1 MSRSSQPDNPG
12 SAVSTDLVEYLIV
25 CVPNID
31 ALSGVADALARLVDD
46 GTVRI
51 LDIVVVQRDPDASLR
66 IVDIQSIAEL
76 AQLGGTAGGL
86 LGVHDIELAALAV
99 QPNSV
104 GLIVVTE
111 DRWAQPLSKAAQG
124 AGGRIVAGDR
134 IPARRVEAMLAGQ
147 PDEGGTGGRP

>member
-1 MSRSSQPDNPG
+1 
-12 SAVSTDLVEYLIV
+12 
-25 CVPNID
+25 
-31 ALSGVADALARLVDD
+31 
-46 GTVRI
+46 
-51 LDIVVVQRDPDASLR
+51 
-66 IVDIQSIAEL
+66 
-76 AQLGGTAGGL
+76 
-86 LGVHDIELAALAV
+86 VHDIELAALAV